1 MKSVIL
7 LTVISFLN
15 LDFIHA
21 QSPLELEVV
30 KQLNIYRKKHGIK
43 PVVYDVEI
51 SKVALYHTNYIKEC
65 RKVGHNVNKDKL
77 PHDEQYD
84 IKNYKE
90 LNFEQRASMAPDKSI
105 WGEIMIAAAMYN
117 KATSIESIAKDIIKS
132 FDSSPNHKDIMLQDF
147 KFITL
152 VGVSIIKSGSNVGPN
167 NDEYIINIDFG
178 DMIPDQYR

>member
-1 MKSVIL
+1 MKSIIL

-15 LDFIHA
+15 LGFIHA

-30 KQLNIYRKKHGIK
+30 KQLNINRKKHGIK

-65 RKVGHNVNKDKL
+65 HKVGHSVNKDKL

-90 LNFEQRASMAPDKSI
+90 LNFEQRVSMAPDKSI

-117 KATSIESIAKDIIKS
+117 KATSI
-132 FDSSPNHKDIMLQDF
+132 
-147 KFITL
+147 
-152 VGVSIIKSGSNVGPN
+152 
-167 NDEYIINIDFG
+167 
-178 DMIPDQYR
+178 